1 MQTELPGYFIRIP
14 TRFPRP
20 NGGAYVAPA
29 PEPPRARPLKQ
40 PELPEFFQRGLPPF
54 LQYLKQDHAN
64 HVRKNKLMCDRRFLG
79 RETRQPVPRQ
89 ATVALRLPHT
99 LASTPEEHQDN
110 ARVVVGYAAKSASIF
125 ERSPE
130 EIAAA
135 REERVAIFRALLG
148 PAARAYLDAPDVL
161 VNYHVDFINE
171 TVTVWTPDNDAY
183 MAAIAADDIVAQDDA
198 PDDAL
203 DDAPD
208 DALDDAPD
216 DASDGAPIVNDLFDE
231 LPASSSIPTSVA
243 GPSSTF
249 SSLPDL
255 MDAFNDT
262 PSPALPT
269 GLMIEVDHEFR
280 ARRRIVGAVGG
291 GGGHSIATWLASI
304 PAAADAVP
312 VAGTGEMFWPGP
324 GGNEDEGHENGWLTD
339 LIDELDA
346 EGL

>member
-1 MQTELPGYFIRIP
+1 MQTELPGYFVRIP
-14 TRFPRP
+14 ARFPRP

-64 HVRKNKLMCDRRFLG
+64 HVRKNELMCDRRFLG

-99 LASTPEEHQDN
+99 LASTPEEHQGN
-110 ARVVVGYAAKSASIF
+110 AHVVVGYAAKCARWYLLFWAACKHAASIF

-148 PAARAYLDAPDVL
+148 PAARAYLDTPDVL

-171 TVTVWTPDNDAY
+171 TVTVWTPDNDTY
-183 MAAIAADDIVAQDDA
+183 MAA
-198 PDDAL
+198 
-203 DDAPD
+203 
-208 DALDDAPD
+208 
-216 DASDGAPIVNDLFDE
+216 DGAPVVNDLFDK
-231 LPASSSIPTSVA
+231 LPASSSIPTSVV

-249 SSLPDL
+249 SSLRDL

-262 PSPALPT
+262 PPPALPT

-280 ARRRIVGAVGG
+280 ARRRIVGAVGVVAAVA
-291 GGGHSIATWLASI
+291 SPLA
-304 PAAADAVP
+304 AGTVP

-324 GGNEDEGHENGWLTD
+324 GGDEDEGHENGWLTD

>member
-1 MQTELPGYFIRIP
+1 MQTELPGYFVRIP
-14 TRFPRP
+14 ARFPRP

-29 PEPPRARPLKQ
+29 PEPPRACPLKQ

-64 HVRKNKLMCDRRFLG
+64 HVRKNELMCDRRFLG

-110 ARVVVGYAAKSASIF
+110 ARVVVGYAAKCADGTYFSGPLASMVHAYTPSLAPSDVRLAAASIF

-183 MAAIAADDIVAQDDA
+183 MAAVAADDIAAQDNARTMRRTMRRTTHRMA
-198 PDDAL
+198 P
-203 DDAPD
+203 
-208 DALDDAPD
+208 
-216 DASDGAPIVNDLFDE
+216 
-231 LPASSSIPTSVA
+231 
-243 GPSSTF
+243 PSSTT
-249 SSLPDL
+249 SSTNCLPR
-255 MDAFNDT
+255 AQS
-262 PSPALPT
+262 PPASPAP
-269 GLMIEVDHEFR
+269 FR

-291 GGGHSIATWLASI
+291 GGGHGIAAWLASI

-312 VAGTGEMFWPGP
+312 VVGTGEAGETGRCFGRVRAAMRTRVTRTVG
-324 GGNEDEGHENGWLTD
+324 
-339 LIDELDA
+339 
-346 EGL
+346 